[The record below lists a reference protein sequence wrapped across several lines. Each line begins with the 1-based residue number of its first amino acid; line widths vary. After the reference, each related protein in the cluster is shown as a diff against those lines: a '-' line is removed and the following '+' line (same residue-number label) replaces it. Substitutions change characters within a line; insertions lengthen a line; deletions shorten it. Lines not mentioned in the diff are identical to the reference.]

1 MTVKLIEL
9 EITNFRGIEH
19 LALSF
24 RDPNGAPSPLVVLA
38 GPNGCGKTA
47 ALEAILVATGY
58 HELARGKT
66 GPAAVRSGTED
77 YLIRATL
84 MNDKQEANNVS
95 CRKTTE
101 RSQTGHVAYFSSW
114 REPKLVGFLGIT
126 AGKKGKRP
134 AATETNRLWRL
145 KQYLIDAFALELFAM
160 SRESSGPTRKSS
172 AFEQALTK
180 LDRVWQRFY
189 PDELF
194 NVEPV
199 DQSPDGGFDLFVR
212 HTKGVRI
219 SVDDLSSG
227 QLELLQFCADFLVSP
242 IQPDLLV
249 IDEPELHLDPAW
261 HTQIIR
267 AIQDLAPD
275 TQLIVATHSP
285 EIYDAA
291 MSHERHFLVP
301 ESDPRSQFWA
311 RSCELLEAATNE
323 HCETAL

>member
-1 MTVKLIEL
+1 MTVKLTEL

-19 LALSF
+19 LTLSF

-47 ALEAILVATGY
+47 ALEAILVVAGY

-66 GPAAVRSGTED
+66 GPPAVRSGTDD
-77 YLIRATL
+77 YVIRAKFL
-84 MNDKQEANNVS
+84 NGNQEANEVT

-101 RSQTGHVAYFSSW
+101 RSQAGYVAYFSSW

-126 AGKKGKRP
+126 AGNKGKRP
-134 AATETNRLWRL
+134 AATEINRLWRL
-145 KQYLIDAFALELFAM
+145 KQYLIDALALDLFDQQLDKQ
-160 SRESSGPTRKSS
+160 RGRKLFPEEEPIS
-172 AFEQALTK
+172 AYTNSLERLH
-180 LDRVWQRFY
+180 RVWQRFY
-189 PDELF
+189 PDETLA
-194 NVEPV
+194 VEPV
-199 DQSPDGGFDLFVR
+199 DQSPQGGFDVFLRRTDSTRV
-212 HTKGVRI
+212 

-227 QLELLQFCADFLVSP
+227 QLELLQFCTDFLLSP
-242 IQPDLLV
+242 VQLDLLV

-291 MSHERHFLVP
+291 MSFERHFLVP
-301 ESDPRSQFWA
+301 ESDPRSRFWA
-311 RSCELLEAATNE
+311 RSSELLEAAS
-323 HCETAL
+323 

>member
-1 MTVKLIEL
+1 MTVKLTEL

-19 LALSF
+19 LILSF

-47 ALEAILVATGY
+47 ALEAILVAAGY

-66 GPAAVRSGTED
+66 GPPAVRSGTDD
-77 YLIRATL
+77 YLIRATFL
-84 MNDKQEANNVS
+84 NGKQETNEVS

-101 RSQTGHVAYFSSW
+101 RSQAGYVAYFSSW

-145 KQYLIDAFALELFAM
+145 KQYLIDAFALDLFKK
-160 SRESSGPTRKSS
+160 SRESNVDSRKSS
-172 AFEQALTK
+172 PYDDALTK
-180 LDRVWQRFY
+180 LHRVWQRFY
-189 PDELF
+189 PSETF

-199 DQSPDGGFDLFVR
+199 DQSPDGGFDLFVSQQN
-212 HTKGVRI
+212 GERI

-227 QLELLQFCADFLVSP
+227 QLELLQFCTDFLLSP
-242 IQPDLLV
+242 VQLDVLV

-291 MSHERHFLVP
+291 MSFERHFLVP
-301 ESDPRSQFWA
+301 ENDPRSRFWA
-311 RSCELLEAATNE
+311 RASELLEAAS
-323 HCETAL
+323 

>member
-1 MTVKLIEL
+1 MTVKLTEL
-9 EITNFRGIEH
+9 EITSFRGIER

-38 GPNGCGKTA
+38 GPNGCGKTT

-66 GPAAVRSGTED
+66 GPAAVRSGADD
-77 YLIRATL
+77 YLIHATL

-145 KQYLIDAFALELFAM
+145 KQYLIDAFALKLFDHQMAIQIM
-160 SRESSGPTRKSS
+160 LGKEPIPTYTESFNRLHK
-172 AFEQALTK
+172 
-180 LDRVWQRFY
+180 VWRRFY
-189 PDELF
+189 QDETLG
-194 NVEPV
+194 VEPV
-199 DQSPDGGFDLFVR
+199 DGTPEGGFDIFLHR
-212 HTKGVRI
+212 TDSTRI
-219 SVDDLSSG
+219 SIDDLSSG
-227 QLELLQFCADFLVSP
+227 QLELLQFCTDFLVSP
-242 IQPDLLV
+242 VQPDILV

-311 RSCELLEAATNE
+311 RSNEQLEAAS
-323 HCETAL
+323 